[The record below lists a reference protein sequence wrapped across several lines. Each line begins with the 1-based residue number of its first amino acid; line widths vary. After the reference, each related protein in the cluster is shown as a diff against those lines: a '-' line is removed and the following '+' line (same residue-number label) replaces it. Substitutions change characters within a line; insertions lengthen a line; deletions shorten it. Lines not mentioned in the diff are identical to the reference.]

1 MSGLVGNPKDRI
13 SSDAANLAGQFYEQT
28 CLFAPC
34 AFNNITDQSAPSPL
48 IIHTLNMDGVYKTF
62 IDNKFIFPLR
72 LQILFIKQK

>member
-1 MSGLVGNPKDRI
+1 MLGLVGDPDDRI

-48 IIHTLNMDGVYKTF
+48 IINTLNMDR
-62 IDNKFIFPLR
+62 IRNLH
-72 LQILFIKQK
+72 